1 MMSTVKAFHHRRQHA
16 PSGPPP
22 RPAAATD
29 GKVELVDGGNLP
41 SVHTPNDADIFK
53 AIGELGKK
61 IHQLSKN
68 QQAIEAKLNHITA
81 RVAAVDANLII
92 GVQYLEKVMNSIGW
106 WASGDQDTAE
116 QTWPPNPHWK

>member
-1 MMSTVKAFHHRRQHA
+1 MSKMKAFHARRQRA
-16 PSGPPP
+16 PSGA
-22 RPAAATD
+22 PARAMAAPD
-29 GKVELVDGGNLP
+29 GKVEMVDGGTLP
-41 SVHTPNDADIFK
+41 SVHTPDDADIFK

-81 RVAAVDANLII
+81 RVAAVDANLIT

-106 WASGDQDTAE
+106 WAAGDEDTAE
-116 QTWPPNPHWK
+116 QTWPPNPHWQ

>member
-1 MMSTVKAFHHRRQHA
+1 MAKAKGLHARRQHTPA
-16 PSGPPP
+16 ALPA
-22 RPAAATD
+22 RPAAAA

-41 SVHTPNDADIFK
+41 PIRTPNDADIFN

-68 QQAIEAKLNHITA
+68 QQAIEAKLNHMAT
-81 RVAAVDANLII
+81 RVAAIDANLII

-106 WASGDQDTAE
+106 WAAGDEDTAE
-116 QTWPPNPHWK
+116 QTWPPNPHWQ

>member
-1 MMSTVKAFHHRRQHA
+1 MSNMKAFHARRKHTS
-16 PSGPPP
+16 SGPPP

-53 AIGELGKK
+53 AIGDLGKK

-68 QQAIEAKLNHITA
+68 QQAIEAKLNHIVA

-106 WASGDQDTAE
+106 WASGDSDTAE
-116 QTWPPNPHWK
+116 ETWPPNPHWR